1 GVLMASHIAHIAWN
15 EMDEAFP
22 AFLTIL
28 MMPLTYSIA
37 TGLASGFI
45 VYPIMKVMKGK
56 AREVHPAM
64 YVLFFVFLAYFIW
77 LRE

>member
-1 GVLMASHIAHIAWN
+1 MASSIAKIAWDDL
-15 EMDEAFP
+15 EEAFP

-37 TGLASGFI
+37 TGLAAGFI
-45 VYPIMKVMKGK
+45 VYPVLKVMKGK

>member
-1 GVLMASHIAHIAWN
+1 MASHITQIAWN

-45 VYPIMKVMKGK
+45 VYPIVKVLKGK